1 MEDNAKITTEDH
13 RLKLNAGG
21 SERKSESRK
30 VPILNG
36 YLVGLGRDMNG
47 NKIAK
52 FRGKD
57 GKGFSIQTLIN
68 LPTLHRADDIRDL
81 SIQQTAEIEAEVE
94 AYIQSFGTRR
104 QREILLEW
112 GSNLKK
118 RQEKI
123 NNRSKKVKKTRKL
136 ESPRISW
143 EGEEKMKKNTQ
154 KIAAKKN
161 FRVVAEDGEY
171 LIERGDIMTIIPR
184 KEKSVGAEFDDTT
197 DPNQGD
203 AVIDQP
209 EPTVENPNVGDYEY
223 DTDGADDPDQIID
236 PSDASTDDPADS
248 FESDFDTDRA
258 DDPDQ
263 VIERARRRRRA
274 LRNRK

>member
-1 MEDNAKITTEDH
+1 MKITTEEH
-13 RLKLNAGG
+13 RFELNAEG

-52 FRGKD
+52 FKGKE
-57 GKGFSIQTLIN
+57 GRGFSIQTLLN
-68 LPTLHRADDIRDL
+68 LPTLHRVDDIRDL
-81 SIQQTAEIEAEVE
+81 STQLVSEIEAEVE
-94 AYIQSFGTRR
+94 SYVQSFGTKLQR
-104 QREILLEW
+104 QALLEW
-112 GSNLKK
+112 NFNLRKK
-118 RQEKI
+118 QEKI

-143 EGEEKMKKNTQ
+143 KGEEKMKKNTQ

-171 LIERGDIMTIIPR
+171 LIERGDIMTVIPR

-209 EPTVENPNVGDYEY
+209 EPTVEYPNVGDYKH